1 MEVICDHCKTKLNI
15 PDNRIPGDQAVKIN
29 CPKCK
34 NKITID
40 GQKAASGKTSKDD
53 SFNETGKLHLK
64 FIESQKKEGPEKKEF
79 DYDDYGSD
87 EALDFFDEDVK
98 LALALVG
105 DDMGE
110 YVKTAVEGLGYKYLR
125 SPDTREAL
133 GKLRFHHF
141 DIILLADGFDGQ
153 ELEGGNPVINYINH
167 MSMSSR
173 RRIFLA
179 LISDKFKTL
188 DDMMAYA
195 MSANMVVNPKEA
207 DKLPTIL
214 KRGLSDHAKF
224 YKVFIDTLV
233 ETGKA

>member
-1 MEVICDHCKTKLNI
+1 MEVICDHCKTKLKI
-15 PDNRIPGDQAVKIN
+15 PDNKIPRDQLVKIH

-40 GQKAASGKTSKDD
+40 SQKAASEKGSKDD
-53 SFNETGKLHLK
+53 SFDETGKLRLN
-64 FIESQKKEGPEKKEF
+64 FIEPQKKEGPGRKEF
-79 DYDDYGSD
+79 EYEDYGSY
-87 EALDFFDEDVK
+87 EALAFFDEDVK

-105 DDMGE
+105 DDMGK
-110 YVKTAVEGLGYKYLR
+110 YVKTAVEGLGYKCLG

-141 DIILLADGFDGQ
+141 DIIILADGFDGQ
-153 ELEGGNPVINYINH
+153 ELEGGNPIINYINH
-167 MSMSSR
+167 MSMTSR

-207 DKLPTIL
+207 DKLSTIL
-214 KRGLSDHAKF
+214 KRGLSEHAKF
-224 YKVFIDTLV
+224 YKVFMDTLV
-233 ETGKA
+233 EVGKA